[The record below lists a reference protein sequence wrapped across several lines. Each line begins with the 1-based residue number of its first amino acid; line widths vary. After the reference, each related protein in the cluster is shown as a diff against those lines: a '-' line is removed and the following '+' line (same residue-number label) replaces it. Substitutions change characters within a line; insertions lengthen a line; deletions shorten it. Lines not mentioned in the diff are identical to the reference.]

1 MDAKTY
7 PLQDILKPERRY
19 IIPTFQRDY
28 EWTLEGQWRLLFEDL
43 ESTADRLV
51 EVRTSGVEGPT
62 LRSKEQSI
70 SPHFLGA
77 IVCASL
83 PFATGGVALR
93 SVIDGQQRLT
103 TIQLLIRGLLDVLL
117 EVGSERAKSVRRML
131 FNPDDVVESPDEVYK
146 LWPRRKD
153 REHWPVALGDK
164 VPTQRE
170 TSGHRYLQARYFF
183 SESSRAYAT
192 DDGGKVDPARLSAL
206 ADALSSLFK
215 LVVIDLDE
223 HDDAQVIFEVL
234 NGRQTP
240 LSAIDLVKNLLF
252 LRGELA
258 EDDVER
264 LYDQYWT
271 QFDEPWWKETV
282 GRGHAQRGRRDVLLS
297 VWLTAA
303 TGTEANVG
311 HLYREA
317 RDYLDNGLS
326 TEDVLK
332 QLSTFA
338 DAYEVIYGAQPAENE
353 QLTVAYERIRALAIT
368 TAVPLLAWFRT
379 VPTSVLKPPDHV
391 RAVRAVESWA
401 LRRAYTGAQTRG
413 YGTHLTRV
421 LREAQLAAE
430 KDHDVA
436 DAVINGL
443 RGGVLNW
450 PSNQDVHDAFST
462 QKFYG
467 MTQARI
473 RLLLGGIDHLLR
485 SEDPREPAA
494 VITYDNLQI
503 EHVMPQS
510 WEEHWPIHDANG
522 QMVERND
529 SDPAWLNLS
538 AERRRA
544 VDRIGNLTLV
554 TGSFNGSV
562 SNLSWLVKRPEFEKQ
577 RSLVINYAVA
587 RADNWGE
594 SAIAERAKSLAAAAS
609 RLWPAPETLMSA
621 DGAISVPTS
630 AVSTASPG
638 ETTPPATPATT
649 ATLTGTGF
657 DPALLGASKTAMRHA
672 NGKRVYN
679 GPLNSMRAAV
689 QGNLV
694 AMYAVDVI
702 THHGWRAPTDLAHP
716 LMGGSNGRELVPPAG
731 APNLVDSTRPAAPQL
746 AAAFELLAASLGPA
760 HLPAVQKLWACYV
773 PSA

>member
-28 EWTLEGQWRLLFEDL
+28 EWTLDGQWRLLFEDL
-43 ESTADRLV
+43 ASTADRLF
-51 EVRTSGVEGPT
+51 EVRTSSAQGSV
-62 LRSKEQSI
+62 LKSKEQGI

-103 TIQLLIRGLLDVLL
+103 TIQLLIRGLLDILIAT
-117 EVGSERAKSVRRML
+117 ESERAKSVRRML
-131 FNPDDVVESPDEVYK
+131 FNPDDVVESSEEIYK

-153 REHWPVALGDK
+153 RELWPTALGDDIPDYK
-164 VPTQRE
+164 DNND
-170 TSGHRYLQARYFF
+170 HLYLKARRFF
-183 SESSRAYAT
+183 SESSLDYAT
-192 DDGGKVDPARLSAL
+192 DADGQVDPERLLAL

-215 LVVIDLDE
+215 LVVIDLDDN
-223 HDDAQVIFEVL
+223 DDAQVIFEVL

-264 LYDQYWT
+264 LYDQYWAR
-271 QFDEPWWKETV
+271 FDEKWWKETV

-317 RDYLDNGLS
+317 REYLDKGPG
-326 TEDVLK
+326 TEDVLQ

-338 DAYEVIYGAQPAENE
+338 DAYGVIYGVESAGDSQIS
-353 QLTVAYERIRALAIT
+353 VAYERIRALDIT
-368 TAVPLLAWFRT
+368 TAVPLLAWLRT
-379 VPTSVLKPPDHV
+379 LPSSALPAAGHV

-430 KDHDVA
+430 KEHDIA
-436 DAVINGL
+436 DAVIDGL
-443 RGGVLNW
+443 RGGVLAW
-450 PSNQDVHDAFST
+450 PSNQDVEEAFLT
-462 QKFYG
+462 QRFYA

-473 RLLLGGIDHLLR
+473 RLLLGAIDHLLR
-485 SEDPREPAA
+485 SEDPKEPCA
-494 VITYDNLQI
+494 VINYTNLQI
-503 EHVMPQS
+503 EHIMPQS
-510 WEEHWPIHDANG
+510 WEQHWPLSDADGNH
-522 QMVERND
+522 VAKNEA
-529 SDPAWLNLS
+529 DPVWINLS
-538 AERRRA
+538 TERRRA

-562 SNLSWLVKRPEFEKQ
+562 SNLGWLVKRSEFEKQ
-577 RSLVINYAVA
+577 KSLVINYAVA
-587 RADNWGE
+587 QQEDWSERSIE
-594 SAIAERAKSLAAAAS
+594 ERAKILAAGAV
-609 RLWPAPETLMSA
+609 RLWPAPETLLSPR
-621 DGAISVPTS
+621 SVP
-630 AVSTASPG
+630 G
-638 ETTPPATPATT
+638 
-649 ATLTGTGF
+649 L
-657 DPALLGASKTAMRHA
+657 
-672 NGKRVYN
+672 
-679 GPLNSMRAAV
+679 
-689 QGNLV
+689 
-694 AMYAVDVI
+694 
-702 THHGWRAPTDLAHP
+702 
-716 LMGGSNGRELVPPAG
+716 
-731 APNLVDSTRPAAPQL
+731 
-746 AAAFELLAASLGPA
+746 
-760 HLPAVQKLWACYV
+760 
-773 PSA
+773 